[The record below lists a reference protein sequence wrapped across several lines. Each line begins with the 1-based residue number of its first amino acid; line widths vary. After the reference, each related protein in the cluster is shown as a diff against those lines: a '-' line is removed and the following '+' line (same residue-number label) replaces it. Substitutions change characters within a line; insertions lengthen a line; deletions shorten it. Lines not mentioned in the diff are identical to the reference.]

1 MPSDPMAT
9 EAVLDAA
16 LENVAVHGGGEAV
29 VRWSRDGGSAVVVVE
44 DHGPGLSPELAA
56 RALDRFVRADAS
68 RARETGGAGLGLAF
82 AKTLMEAQGGSISIG
97 TTVGGG
103 LTARIRLPA

>member
-29 VRWSRDGGSAVVVVE
+29 LRWSREDESAVLVVE
-44 DHGPGLSPELAA
+44 EHGPGLLRELAA

-82 AKTLMEAQGGSISIG
+82 AKTLMEAQGGSISIE